1 MRCMC
6 PKFTEDTGTGNCR
19 CGHWA
24 TSHDPDGH
32 QCTVDVAVPIGHR
45 PGCVDPDHPS
55 GTECDVAPVGFVQG
69 GPVGSSQPIVVP
81 DRVVAT
87 VANGGQEVNLREML
101 TEPWQPALAERLTAV
116 LGRKYLAHQLVSML
130 PADVAVRLVDR
141 VAEVVEHQ
149 VSAAVEQIHLDVDGA
164 VTTTLARL
172 AEAADAK
179 RRELS
184 RERFTGHSRLG

>member
-1 MRCMC
+1 MTMHHRVGC
-6 PKFTEDTGTGNCR
+6 TDH
-19 CGHWA
+19 GHPA
-24 TSHDPDGH
+24 
-32 QCTVDVAVPIGHR
+32 
-45 PGCVDPDHPS
+45 
-55 GTECDVAPVGFVQG
+55 GTECDVPTPAPT
-69 GPVGSSQPIVVP
+69 
-81 DRVVAT
+81 AT